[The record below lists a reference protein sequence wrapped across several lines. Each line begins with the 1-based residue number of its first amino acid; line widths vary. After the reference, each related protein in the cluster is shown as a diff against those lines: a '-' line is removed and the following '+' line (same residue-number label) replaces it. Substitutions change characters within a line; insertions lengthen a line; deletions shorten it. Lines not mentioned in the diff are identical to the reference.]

1 MHKILVLHGANLNWL
16 GRREPAIYGNYTLE
30 NVNEALQ
37 ELAKELE
44 IELKLMQTNW
54 EGQLVD
60 WIQQESSW
68 ADGILIN
75 PGAFTHY
82 SYSIRDAIAAVSLP
96 AVEVHCSNIHARES
110 FRHQSVIVPVCVGQI
125 SGFGMES
132 YLLGL
137 RALHRHIET
146 HPA

>member
-68 ADGILIN
+68 AEGILIN

>member
-68 ADGILIN
+68 AEGILIN

-125 SGFGMES
+125 SGFGLES

-137 RALHRHIET
+137 RALHLHIET

>member
-68 ADGILIN
+68 AEGILIN

-125 SGFGMES
+125 SGFGLES

-137 RALHRHIET
+137 RALHRQIET

>member
-68 ADGILIN
+68 AEGILIN

-125 SGFGMES
+125 SGFGLES

>member
-1 MHKILVLHGANLNWL
+1 MKRILVLHGANLNWL
-16 GRREPAIYGNYTLE
+16 GRREPEIYGSYSLDD
-30 NVNEALQ
+30 VNRALQ
-37 ELAKELE
+37 DLAKGLE
-44 IELKLMQTNW
+44 IELKVMQTNW
-54 EGQLVD
+54 EGQIVD

-68 ADGILIN
+68 AQGILMN

-125 SGFGMES
+125 SGFGLES

-137 RALHRHIET
+137 RALDRHLEART
-146 HPA
+146 A

>member
-1 MHKILVLHGANLNWL
+1 MHKILVMHGANLNWL

-68 ADGILIN
+68 AEGILIN

-125 SGFGMES
+125 SGFGLES

-137 RALHRHIET
+137 RALHRQIET